1 MTLAGKFFI
10 ATVEEEAKW
19 LEAKWLEILAFL
31 AQSAKR
37 RNGLPSH
44 KMSLP
49 VEIGM
54 QSVNCRCGNYE

>member
-10 ATVEEEAKW
+10 ATVEEEATMV
-19 LEAKWLEILAFL
+19 EAKWLEVLAFL

-44 KMSLP
+44 KMSL
-49 VEIGM
+49 EIGM
-54 QSVNCRCGNYE
+54 QSVNADVGIMSDV